1 MQPVQS
7 SLRHFNQLMKQTAA
21 VVYLPE
27 LHVIELWVCMDVGV
41 GNADE
46 LPSVG
51 TLELGRVQSL
61 QHCYQCHIVL
71 NTTREQTDAVVA
83 GDVQVITKRSAP
95 QNVLGTKYS
104 QNYCNTKAVR
114 T

>member
-1 MQPVQS
+1 MPC
-7 SLRHFNQLMKQTAA
+7 HFNQLTKQTAV

-27 LHVIELWVCMDVGV
+27 LDIIELWVCMDVGV

-51 TLELGRVQSL
+51 TLKLGRVQSL
-61 QHCYQCHIVL
+61 QHCYQRHIVL

-83 GDVQVITKRSAP
+83 GDVQVKTERSVP
-95 QNVLGTKYS
+95 VDL
-104 QNYCNTKAVR
+104 
-114 T
+114 